1 MSNRS
6 RIDWLRVVVWTA
18 LVFGACLLANA
29 LAWLVQRIIMLAWP
43 IVSANPRAVLA
54 VLAVAIC
61 GAWAL
66 SRGRQ

>member
-29 LAWLVQRIIMLAWP
+29 LAWLVQRVIMAVWP
-43 IVSANPRAVLA
+43 VVSANPRAVLA
-54 VLAVAIC
+54 VLAVAVC